1 MIGLHDDCDHHRCE
15 ELLSFC
21 GGLETATPD
30 VRRKKAPTVLD
41 NEGYLVMI
49 YWALRLLE
57 TLRQR
62 DGRTFQR
69 CDQNWVQQR
78 LSGTV
83 PTTQVANYQDP
94 GTYFAF
100 GCTPSTST

>member
-1 MIGLHDDCDHHRCE
+1 MMIVITIDARN
-15 ELLSFC
+15 SSVFA
-21 GGLETATPD
+21 GGLETAIPD

-41 NEGYLVMI
+41 NEGYLMMI

-83 PTTQVANYQDP
+83 PTTQVANYPSIQAHILLLDVP
-94 GTYFAF
+94 LTY
-100 GCTPSTST
+100 